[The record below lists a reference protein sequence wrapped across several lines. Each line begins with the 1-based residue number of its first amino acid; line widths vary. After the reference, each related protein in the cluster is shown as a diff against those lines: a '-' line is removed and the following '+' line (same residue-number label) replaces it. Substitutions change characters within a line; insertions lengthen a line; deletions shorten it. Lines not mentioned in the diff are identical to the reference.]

1 MHNSNWFCSRQT
13 SLPGP
18 NYEPEST
25 KLQPICY
32 RQLCQHHG
40 RRCSGLTLNFK
51 LAILESTCTITKC
64 YDISVFLMNRD
75 VYITSTPLLVSNR
88 DAMFVCQLMEV
99 LQNVLGDQFLG
110 IYSITFSPGSV
121 LVNSVVR
128 LSSLPSDS
136 DISNVEAGLTY
147 TFAQNGFVVD
157 QISSK
162 KHQTE
167 GN

>member
-1 MHNSNWFCSRQT
+1 
-13 SLPGP
+13 
-18 NYEPEST
+18 
-25 KLQPICY
+25 
-32 RQLCQHHG
+32 
-40 RRCSGLTLNFK
+40 
-51 LAILESTCTITKC
+51 
-64 YDISVFLMNRD
+64 MNRD